1 MRFSDEFIA
10 ELRART
16 DIEEL
21 VGRYTEIRHRGS
33 RTPTALC
40 PFHAEKTPSFVIYRD
55 NQSYYCFGCGN
66 GGDAITF
73 VKNIE
78 RLDYVE
84 AVRFLC
90 ERAGMA
96 MPTDPVD
103 DEYLRHKRRNY
114 EANREAARFFCG
126 CLKTEAAKPARDY
139 LEKRQLTAETVKR
152 FGLGY
157 APDTWDAL
165 TKYLKGKGFSEA
177 ELIAFNLA
185 RKARTGRAIDA
196 FRDRL
201 MFPIIDLRGN
211 VIAFGGRVL
220 GDGVPKYLNTSDT
233 AVYKKGQGIYAL
245 NFAKNN
251 TDRKLILCEG
261 YMDVIAMHQAGF
273 TNAVAA
279 LGTAFTSEQIS
290 LLSRYCDELFLSF
303 DSDEAGQRA
312 TQRALRLLA
321 NAPMKLRILELDG
334 GKDPDEILKTKGK
347 ESMNALIRDA
357 KNDTEYALS
366 RAKAKY
372 DISTDDGK
380 LSYINEACDILAS
393 IPNAVERDIYISR
406 VASETATRR
415 DPLVSQV
422 ERARRSKTR
431 RAERE
436 RFENEARAA
445 AGDDGGRIPNPERRA
460 HLKACK
466 AEETILASLLKT
478 PEYLARFGGKLH
490 ADDFITQANR
500 TLFEGISRRIRENR
514 PLELS
519 FFTEEA
525 SGEEVSLL
533 SYLFTLSNKIAG
545 TPQEFEDCIRTL
557 AQEKLNSRLAD
568 PGQLTDED
576 LVHIFSQKKHNDTGV

>member
-1 MRFSDEFIA
+1 MRFSDDFIA

-21 VGRYTEIRHRGS
+21 VSKYTEIRHRGS

-103 DEYLRHKRRNY
+103 DEYLRHKRRCY
-114 EANREAARFFCG
+114 EANREAARFFYG
-126 CLKTEAAKPARDY
+126 CLKADAAQHARDY
-139 LEKRQLTAETVKR
+139 LQKRQLTPETVKR

-157 APDTWDAL
+157 APDSWDAL
-165 TKYLKGKGFSEA
+165 TKHLKSKGFSEA

-251 TDRKLILCEG
+251 PERKLILCEG
-261 YMDVIAMHQAGF
+261 YMDVIAMHQAGY

-279 LGTAFTSEQIS
+279 LGTAFTPEQIS
-290 LLSRYCDELFLSF
+290 LLSRYCDELYLSF

-334 GKDPDEILKTKGK
+334 GKDPDEILKTRGK
-347 ESMNALIRDA
+347 ASMDAMIQNA
-357 KNDTEYALS
+357 KNDTEFALS
-366 RAKAKY
+366 RARAKY

-380 LSYINEACDILAS
+380 LSYINEASEILAE

-406 VASETATRR
+406 VAAETDTRR
-415 DPLVSQV
+415 EPLLATV
-422 ERARRSKTR
+422 ERARKTKSR

-445 AGDDGGRIPNPERRA
+445 AGDDGRIPNPERRG
-460 HLKACK
+460 HLRACK
-466 AEETILASLLKT
+466 AEETILASLLKN
-478 PEYLARFGGKLH
+478 PEYLTRYGGKLQP
-490 ADDFITQANR
+490 DCFVTQVNR

-519 FFTEEA
+519 FFIEEA
-525 SGEEVSLL
+525 TGDEVSLL
-533 SYLFTLSNKIAG
+533 SYLFTLVNKITG

-557 AQEKLNSRLAD
+557 AEEKLNSRLTD
-568 PGQLTDED
+568 PASLSDED
-576 LVHIFSQKKHNDTGV
+576 LVNLFKQKKHN